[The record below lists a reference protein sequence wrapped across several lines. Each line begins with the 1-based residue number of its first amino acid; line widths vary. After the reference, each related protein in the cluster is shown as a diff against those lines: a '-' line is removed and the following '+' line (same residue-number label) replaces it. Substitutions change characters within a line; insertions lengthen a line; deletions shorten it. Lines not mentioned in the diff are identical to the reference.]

1 MAKAKKKGGKIP
13 KTYGLF
19 LERYPEIGQAWELL
33 RKAEGKGGLS
43 EKSMRLIKLG
53 IAIGGMKEGAV
64 HSGVRK
70 APGAGALSRGDR
82 ASRGHGGEHARLAVD
97 GRDLLVGARADRKRE
112 IARSGSRAREL
123 RGPFFAGLTI
133 SSAPSEGQ

>member
-1 MAKAKKKGGKIP
+1 MAKGQKGQKKGGKIP

-43 EKSMRLIKLG
+43 EKSSRLIKLG

-70 APGAGALSRGDR
+70 AVAAGASREEIEQVVAMA
-82 ASRGHGGEHARLAVD
+82 ASTL
-97 GRDLLVGARADRKRE
+97 
-112 IARSGSRAREL
+112 
-123 RGPFFAGLTI
+123 GL
-133 SSAPSEGQ
+133 PSTVAIYSWVLEQLEKG